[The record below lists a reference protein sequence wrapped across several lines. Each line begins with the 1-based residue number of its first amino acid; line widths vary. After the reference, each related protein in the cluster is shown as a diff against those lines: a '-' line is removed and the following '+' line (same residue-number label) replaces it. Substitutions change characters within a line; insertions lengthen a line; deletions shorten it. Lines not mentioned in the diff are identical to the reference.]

1 MQEGL
6 VITIFKKLIVK
17 KPSFQDNFGNKVL
30 IFKVKIEES
39 DIKSIEGVLECDF
52 IGGYR
57 GQIKLDW
64 EIEMYKEKFSKQ
76 FEELISSTK
85 KTMTVKC
92 VFN

>member
-1 MQEGL
+1 MQIVKTL
-6 VITIFKKLIVK
+6 KVK
-17 KPSFQDNFGNKVL
+17 KPEFQDNFANKIL
-30 IFKVKIEES
+30 IFKVKLEDNKIN
-39 DIKSIEGVLECDF
+39 SITGVLECDF
-52 IGGYR
+52 IGGFR

-76 FEELISSTK
+76 FSELISSTK